1 MGKEHIYTTIYDI
14 VKNIPYGMVT
24 TYGAI
29 AEKIGIRSSARFV
42 GYVLNQDKGNSSV
55 PYHRVVN
62 RNGELTGKNHFPGKN
77 TMRKLLES
85 EGITF
90 INDAVDM
97 KRHFWKP

>member
-1 MGKEHIYTTIYDI
+1 MYRANLYSVIYDI
-14 VKNIPYGMVT
+14 VKSIPYGMVT

-29 AEKIGIRSSARFV
+29 AEKIGMKSSARFV
-42 GYVLNQDKGNSSV
+42 GYALNADKGNLNM

-62 RNGELTGKNHFPGKN
+62 RNGELTGKNYFPGKE

-90 INDAVDM
+90 INNTVDM